1 MAIRRLSIGLAIASI
16 FVIGIWLLGSVPQAM
31 AETLNYKYFN
41 HVVKAEAVPIPD
53 AEGHL
58 VRLTLREGVN
68 IYENGELAWVKSV
81 LYNDLIK
88 GAGAIDIYTTAA
100 FPDGSTITTHT
111 KGRVEATPA
120 GLQTGSKIT
129 GEIIHGTGR
138 FQGIK
143 GTVSSSSKTLPPEK
157 GEPSG
162 KSIGEGTMVYTLP
175 SK

>member
-1 MAIRRLSIGLAIASI
+1 MAIRRVFMPLTVASI
-16 FVIGIWLLGSVPQAM
+16 FVIGIQFLGFVPQAT
-31 AETLNYKYFN
+31 AETLNYKNFN
-41 HVVKAEAVPIPD
+41 HVTKVEVVPIPD

-58 VRLTLREGVN
+58 VRLTVREGVQ
-68 IYENGELAWVKSV
+68 IFENGELAWIKSV
-81 LYNDLIK
+81 LYSDQINR
-88 GAGAIDIYTTAA
+88 AGTLDVY
-100 FPDGSTITTHT
+100 STLTFQEITSHT

-120 GLQTGSKIT
+120 GLQTGSKLT

-143 GTVSSSSKTLPPEK
+143 GTLTSAGKLLPPEK

-162 KSIGEGTMVYTLP
+162 KSLGEGTYVYTLP